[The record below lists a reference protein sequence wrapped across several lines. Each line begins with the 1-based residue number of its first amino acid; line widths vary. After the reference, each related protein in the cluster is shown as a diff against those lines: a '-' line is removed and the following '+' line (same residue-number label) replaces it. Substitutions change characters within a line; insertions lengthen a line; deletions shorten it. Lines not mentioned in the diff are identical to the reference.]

1 MIEKIISILKRPIA
15 FWKILRL
22 LVQWGEQNSSNTDDR
37 LGSITILTLE
47 KRLTFL
53 TSKITQCEQTE
64 KQLILMENVSSGIYK
79 RTVKLKK
86 IYEIYHL
93 LNASTIMLI
102 ATKLKI
108 RTFKTNVLNSN
119 YLKTWTFKINKTF

>member
-1 MIEKIISILKRPIA
+1 
-15 FWKILRL
+15 
-22 LVQWGEQNSSNTDDR
+22 
-37 LGSITILTLE
+37 LE

-119 YLKTWTFKINKTF
+119 YLKT